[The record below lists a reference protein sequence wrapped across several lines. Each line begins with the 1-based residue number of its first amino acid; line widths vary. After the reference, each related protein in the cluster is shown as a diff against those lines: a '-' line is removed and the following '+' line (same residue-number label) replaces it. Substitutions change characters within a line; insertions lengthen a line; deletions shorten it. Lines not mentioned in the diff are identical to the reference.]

1 MLRKFDQRGSSSKEI
16 TELRIEL
23 RYIQAQLAKIAM
35 WIMKYTEK
43 IADKPFKQIGEQMLA
58 TCFSFLG
65 VRKKNR
71 DNASMS
77 ALIFTN

>member
-1 MLRKFDQRGSSSKEI
+1 
-16 TELRIEL
+16 
-23 RYIQAQLAKIAM
+23 
-35 WIMKYTEK
+35 MKYTEK